1 MVPYSSIKKY
11 GLQYNNGNDIVWG
24 QLSDWVKNRWGATA
38 PTAGSDPEITNGI
51 KEIKLLKNQGK
62 TAQAKSQARLLLER
76 IARGSLSARNNDVLE
91 LRSLLY
97 D

>member
-1 MVPYSSIKKY
+1 M
-11 GLQYNNGNDIVWG
+11 
-24 QLSDWVKNRWGATA
+24 KNRWGATA

-51 KEIKLLKNQGK
+51 KEIKSLKDQGK
-62 TAQAKSQARLLLER
+62 ISQAKSQARLLLER
-76 IARGSLSARNNDVLE
+76 IARGSLSARNNDVIE